1 MSTEQLQATPDRRP
15 RIGLTTYWQR
25 GQWGVW
31 DEDAAIVP
39 GAYVRAVEA
48 AGGVPLLLPPVGTDE
63 SVLDIL
69 DGLIVIGGVDV
80 DPAEYGADP
89 HPTTF
94 SQPERDRHDLMLT
107 RGALERHMPLFA
119 ICRGAQILNV
129 ALGGTLIQHLP
140 DSNPNAGRY
149 QPSPGQFGE
158 VDFSTAPG
166 SLINELVGSS
176 GTAPCYHHQGLDSV
190 GNGLRVTARADDG
203 TIEAVETDDD
213 GWALGVQFHPEQ
225 NIADLR
231 LFRGFTEAAREYQ
244 RRDAREAVS

>member
-1 MSTEQLQATPDRRP
+1 MSTDYQNPRP

-25 GQWGVW
+25 GKWGVW

-63 SVLDIL
+63 SVLDVL

-80 DPAEYGADP
+80 DPVEYGADP
-89 HPTTF
+89 HPTTY
-94 SQPERDRHDLMLT
+94 SQPERDRHDLALT
-107 RGALERHMPLFA
+107 RGALDRGLPLFA
-119 ICRGAQILNV
+119 ICRGAQVLNV

-149 QPSPGQFGE
+149 QPAPGQFGE
-158 VDFSTAPG
+158 VEFTTAPG
-166 SLINELVGSS
+166 SLIGELLGGSA
-176 GTAPCYHHQGLDSV
+176 GAPCYHHQGLDSV
-190 GNGLRVTARADDG
+190 GAGLRVTARAEDG

-213 GWALGVQFHPEQ
+213 GWVLGVQFHPEQ

-231 LFRGFTEAAREYQ
+231 LFRGFTDAARSY
-244 RRDAREAVS
+244 RRHNVRETVS

>member
-1 MSTEQLQATPDRRP
+1 MSTVTSERRP

-25 GQWGVW
+25 GKWGVW

-63 SVLDIL
+63 SVLDVL

-94 SQPERDRHDLMLT
+94 SQPERDRHDIALI
-107 RGALERHMPLFA
+107 RGALERGLPLFA
-119 ICRGAQILNV
+119 ICRGAQVLNV
-129 ALGGTLIQHLP
+129 ALGGTLVQHLP

-149 QPSPGQFGE
+149 QPAPGQFGE
-158 VDFSTAPG
+158 VEFTTTGG
-166 SLINELVGSS
+166 SLIGALLGNAA
-176 GTAPCYHHQGLDSV
+176 TAPCYHHQGLEIV
-190 GNGLRVTARADDG
+190 GRGLHVTARAADG

-213 GWALGVQFHPEQ
+213 GWVLGVQFHPEQ

-231 LFRGFTEAAREYQ
+231 LFRGFIDAAREFQ
-244 RRDAREAVS
+244 RQDAREAVS